1 MTIDFDSKQVATATA
16 SGDVFMEQLTTPTR
30 PNPYIDVTVN
40 VTATSGAITA
50 TLKSAHPPP
59 GPGSIASLSGAYCS
73 QATRKSRV
81 AGKRPAP

>member
-50 TLKSAHPPP
+50 TLNADPPP

-73 QATRKSRV
+73 QATRRKSR
-81 AGKRPAP
+81 RR